1 MEVVSAHELAG
12 RVTCVEPTDTDRA
25 DLVLEQLL
33 VFLSDV
39 DFCRVGRQLVLS
51 YARRDPV
58 RLPE

>member
-1 MEVVSAHELAG
+1 MSAHELAG
-12 RVTCVEPTDTDRA
+12 RVPCVEATDTDRA

-39 DFCRVGRQLVLS
+39 DFRRVGRQLVLS

-58 RLPE
+58 CLPE